1 MPKKRQK
8 KILNFF
14 QANHKS
20 QDKRKVP
27 CYYNQILIETAK
39 GELSIFLLI
48 LYNFL
53 TLIYLYNKV
62 FLYIFV
68 YRTYN
73 DILITLNKLFMCIT
87 MYLRILHLEQN

>member
-1 MPKKRQK
+1 MAKETSEKNV
-8 KILNFF
+8 NFF

-62 FLYIFV
+62 YLYILC
-68 YRTYN
+68 TEH
-73 DILITLNKLFMCIT
+73 IMIS
-87 MYLRILHLEQN
+87 

>member
-1 MPKKRQK
+1 MHPNDKW
-8 KILNFF
+8 
-14 QANHKS
+14 

-27 CYYNQILIETAK
+27 CYHNQILIETAK
-39 GELSIFLLI
+39 GELSIFLPI

-62 FLYIFV
+62 YFV
-68 YRTYN
+68 YRAYN